1 MAPSG
6 RLAVSIPDTVLEEKE
21 SPREKTA
28 KLGLIA
34 RACAIYGVD
43 VIEVFRDPAKSGEG
57 VMMRRVLEYLETPQ
71 YLRKRLFPLDE
82 SLRFAGALPPLRIPS
97 HKLKVPADRV
107 PIGEVREGVVNAD
120 GTVDLGLDFSPK
132 LIGSASSGS
141 RVTVRIS
148 SMKPPIADAIAK
160 EEAGEYWGYVV
171 ETKTLPESLADSRFK
186 VKIATSRLG
195 TPLHDALGRLRE
207 LTSEGRGVKL
217 IFGSPSRG
225 LFEMAGRD
233 LGRRVDLV
241 LNLFP
246 GQKVETVRTEEAL
259 FAGLGVV
266 NLVSAGGC
274 RVIPP

>member
-1 MAPSG
+1 MAPPG

-28 KLGLIA
+28 KLGLMA

-43 VIEVFRDPAKSGEG
+43 VIEVFRDPAGRGEG
-57 VMMRRVLEYLETPQ
+57 KMMRRVLEYLETPQ
-71 YLRKRLFPLDE
+71 YLRKRLFPLDD

-97 HKLKVPADRV
+97 HKLKVPAERV
-107 PIGEVREGVVNAD
+107 PVGEVREGVANAD
-120 GTVDLGLDFSPK
+120 GTVDLGLDFSPR
-132 LIGSASSGS
+132 LRGSASPGS

-148 SMKPPIADAIAK
+148 SMKPPTAETVTK
-160 EEAGEYWGYVV
+160 EEAGVYWGYAV
-171 ETKTLPESLADSRFK
+171 ETKTLPEVLADSRFRAR
-186 VKIATSRLG
+186 IATSRFG
-195 TPLHDALGRLRE
+195 TPLQDALGRLRE
-207 LTSEGRGVKL
+207 LTGEGQGVKL

-233 LGRRVDLV
+233 LSRRVDLV

-266 NLVSAGGC
+266 NLVSTGKA
-274 RVIPP
+274 